1 LLVLSGVALAF
12 LHFGQWRD
20 LMSTA
25 YGQGVIVKV
34 PLVAVALYMARLGR
48 GRWELA
54 ALAGVLAAAAIIVS
68 LPPPR

>member
-1 LLVLSGVALAF
+1 
-12 LHFGQWRD
+12 
-20 LMSTA
+20 MSTA
-25 YGQGVIVKV
+25 YGQGLLIKV
-34 PLVAVALYMARLGR
+34 PLVAIALYVARLGR